1 MLSTGKISY
10 YEKGISNDT
19 IICLH
24 GIGGDNES
32 FEPQVNG
39 LSDKYRIISWNMPGY
54 RDSKPLEKYSFENLS
69 IALNEFL
76 LNLNLEKVNLMGQSI
91 GGMLAQEFY
100 YHYPKKVK
108 SLILIA
114 TTSAFGG
121 KKQDFKKQFLE
132 KRLKPISEGKKMKE
146 LAKYFVPSILSKSAS
161 TDVINKAIKSMERVS
176 EETYK
181 NVIEC
186 LVTFDRYHDLPLIQ
200 VPCCLIS
207 GSEDT
212 NSPSKTMM
220 KMFEKLQFGEY
231 YDLEDTGHL
240 VNLESPEKTN
250 NIVLKF
256 LDKIKKNLET

>member
-1 MLSTGKISY
+1 MQSTGKISY
-10 YEKGISNDT
+10 NEKGISSET

-39 LSDKYRIISWNMPGY
+39 LSSKYRIISWNMPGY
-54 RDSKPLEKYSFENLS
+54 KGSKPLENFSFQGLS
-69 IALNEFL
+69 TSLNEFL
-76 LNLNLEKVNLMGQSI
+76 SDLKLEKVTLMGQSI

-121 KKQDFKKQFLE
+121 RNEEFKKEFLE
-132 KRLKPISEGKKMKE
+132 KRLKPILEGKKMKD
-146 LAKYFVPSILSKSAS
+146 LAKRFVPSILSKTATS
-161 TDVINKAIKSMERVS
+161 DVINKAIESMEGVS

-181 NVIEC
+181 KVIEC
-186 LVTFDRYHDLPLIQ
+186 LVTFDRYKDLPLIK

-207 GSEDT
+207 GSEDN

-220 KMFEKLQFGEY
+220 KMSDKLKFAEY
-231 YDLEDTGHL
+231 YDLKNTGHL
-240 VNLESPEKTN
+240 VNLESPVKTN

-256 LDKIKKNLET
+256 LDKIKKD

>member
-10 YEKGISNDT
+10 NEKGISSET

-39 LSDKYRIISWNMPGY
+39 LSSKYRIISWNMPGY
-54 RDSKPLEKYSFENLS
+54 KGSKPLENFSFQGLS
-69 IALNEFL
+69 TSLNEFL
-76 LNLNLEKVNLMGQSI
+76 SDLKLEKVTLMGQSI

-121 KKQDFKKQFLE
+121 RNEEFKKEFLE
-132 KRLKPISEGKKMKE
+132 KRLKPILEGKKMKD
-146 LAKYFVPSILSKSAS
+146 LAKRFVPSILSKTATS
-161 TDVINKAIKSMERVS
+161 DVINKAIESMEGVS

-181 NVIEC
+181 KVIEC
-186 LVTFDRYHDLPLIQ
+186 LVTFDRYKDLPLIQ

-207 GSEDT
+207 GSEDN
-212 NSPSKTMM
+212 NSPSKTMK
-220 KMFEKLQFGEY
+220 KMSDKLRFSEY
-231 YDLEDTGHL
+231 YDLKNTGHL
-240 VNLESPEKTN
+240 VNLESPVKTN

-256 LDKIKKNLET
+256 LDKIKKD